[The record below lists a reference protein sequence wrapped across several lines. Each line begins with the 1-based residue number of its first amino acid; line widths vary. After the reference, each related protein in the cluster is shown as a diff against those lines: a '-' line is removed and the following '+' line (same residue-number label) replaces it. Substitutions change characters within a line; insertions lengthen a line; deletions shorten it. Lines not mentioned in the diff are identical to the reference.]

1 MRTIMAYIDLVSPG
15 DATGRLKEIYD
26 AAIGRAGRVYNIVR
40 TMSPNPPVLEAS
52 MGVYIQTMRAPSGV
66 SRKEREMLATLV
78 SRVNDCYY

>member
-1 MRTIMAYIDLVSPG
+1 MAYIDLVSPG

-40 TMSPNPPVLEAS
+40 TMSPNPAILEAS

>member
-1 MRTIMAYIDLVSPG
+1 MAYIDLVSPG